1 MNPYNILDSFRM
13 PPFRAPFRED
23 QIRSGA
29 KAGIV
34 SKMVE

>member
-1 MNPYNILDSFRM
+1 MNPHNILDSFKI
-13 PPFRAPFRED
+13 PLFRASFRED

-29 KAGIV
+29 KVGIV